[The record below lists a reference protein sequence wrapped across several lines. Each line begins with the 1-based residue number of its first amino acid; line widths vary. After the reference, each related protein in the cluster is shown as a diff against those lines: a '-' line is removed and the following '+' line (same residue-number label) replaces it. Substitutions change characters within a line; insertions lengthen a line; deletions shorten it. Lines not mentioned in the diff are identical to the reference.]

1 MKHQIAHA
9 LLACLYC
16 GPLLGVDKAAVS
28 AGLAL
33 AYAWL
38 VTQV

>member
-1 MKHQIAHA
+1 MKHQIAYA

-16 GPLLGVDKAAVS
+16 GPLLGLEKELVS